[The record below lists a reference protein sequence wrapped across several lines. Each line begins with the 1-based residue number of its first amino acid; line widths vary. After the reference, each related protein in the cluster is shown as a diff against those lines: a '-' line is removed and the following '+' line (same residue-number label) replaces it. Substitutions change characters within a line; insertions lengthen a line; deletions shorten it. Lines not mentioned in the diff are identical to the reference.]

1 VKADMLVTILG
12 TTLELDTLKA
22 ICRDLDATWGTKEFS
37 AMAEHVTTSTTS
49 KPRPFAQLIQST
61 EVSTNARRKGGHGRK
76 STASGEAGHHD
87 PWTVLGFMNSVLP
100 LISSMEDWGD
110 ADFEKWLAD
119 GLDFQITVAKPQPHQ
134 SDSGPEVSAYFL
146 TQRAWDFGVTM
157 KETWCNVSAEKEK
170 LPANSESK
178 TGPVTEL
185 RPDSRAFFGKRLD
198 LINSGLRAFYHRR
211 FCLFLVF
218 FSCLASY
225 VSQVLAC
232 HVQQELLRHPHC
244 HHASSSQDD

>member
-178 TGPVTEL
+178 TGQVTKL
-185 RPDSRAFFGKRLD
+185 AFFGNKLD
-198 LINSGLRAFYHRR
+198 LIISGLRAFYHRR
-211 FCLFLVF
+211 CQKLSRENKKRKIEHETSVMYRDVGWPFRVF
-218 FSCLASY
+218 SRS
-225 VSQVLAC
+225 
-232 HVQQELLRHPHC
+232 HV
-244 HHASSSQDD
+244 